1 VAEGILDHAAECM
14 PPNEQERLIMPESPQ
29 RKARFQR
36 ANYVVTD
43 LQRSFRLY
51 RDILGMDV
59 AFIQD

>member
-1 VAEGILDHAAECM
+1 
-14 PPNEQERLIMPESPQ
+14 MPESPQ